1 MHILFLI
8 GAFLLGSFPTGVVV
22 ACAKGVDLRKVGSG
36 NIGTTNVGRALGRG
50 WAALVLLIDA
60 GKGALPVVLAA
71 GLFEQTWLPAAAGL
85 VAALGQ
91 VFSVFQRPRRERG
104 RYFAGRRPGP
114 RSPARAGLRGCLG
127 RAVRRF
133 SYFVDRFASSRGQLP
148 NLALAIPRGQPCEAE
163 LRRGGDGPGLLA
175 PQGQHPPPGAR
186 RRTACLVPPVR
197 ISVRF
202 WLPIHPGRRRCS
214 SVT

>member
-1 MHILFLI
+1 M
-8 GAFLLGSFPTGVVV
+8 LGSFPTGVVV

-91 VFSVFQRPRRERG
+91 VFSVFLKGRG
-104 RYFAGRRPGP
+104 GKGVATSLGAG
-114 RSPARAGLRGCLG
+114 
-127 RAVRRF
+127 
-133 SYFVDRFASSRGQLP
+133 
-148 NLALAIPRGQPCEAE
+148 LALAPLPALACVVVWVALFAAFRISSIGSLAAVASFPTFLWLFRAGSFANLTFAAAVALLVFWRHKDNIRRLVRGEE
-163 LRRGGDGPGLLA
+163 LRA
-175 PQGQHPPPGAR
+175 
-186 RRTACLVPPVR
+186 
-197 ISVRF
+197 
-202 WLPIHPGRRRCS
+202 
-214 SVT
+214 

>member
-91 VFSVFQRPRRERG
+91 VFSVFLKGRG
-104 RYFAGRRPGP
+104 GKGVATSLGAG
-114 RSPARAGLRGCLG
+114 
-127 RAVRRF
+127 
-133 SYFVDRFASSRGQLP
+133 
-148 NLALAIPRGQPCEAE
+148 LALAPLPALACVVVWVALFAAFRISSIGSLAAVASFPTFLWLFRAGSFANLTFAAAVALLVFWRHKDNIRRLVRGEE
-163 LRRGGDGPGLLA
+163 LLA
-175 PQGQHPPPGAR
+175 
-186 RRTACLVPPVR
+186 
-197 ISVRF
+197 
-202 WLPIHPGRRRCS
+202 
-214 SVT
+214 